1 MFPRLWSAAE
11 VAADGPQRW
20 TGHYPERERG
30 ASLGA
35 TLARKHSYNAHGG
48 QNYPRC
54 SWSRFAA

>member
-54 SWSRFAA
+54 S